1 MACVNT
7 NEKSFKE
14 LISKY
19 GASSGTV
26 ENAIKIY
33 MDKNNLE
40 TYDPNSPDFI
50 NHMDS
55 YFQLKSNNF
64 YPSKGEY
71 NRVHALWEKI
81 NPKQDIADIKTATK
95 EYNTLVGIFG
105 EDNVTIFETSSGRF
119 KVRAAEPIF
128 GDGITSDKE
137 LLEEMYDILS
147 KAPRDK
153 NGNLLAPNGKPSNL
167 NERQWIHVR
176 TKAFKDWFGDWET
189 ANNLLANLD
198 KVNNSLVDV
207 EQHYKP
213 WREDKTK
220 GNNTLRIYLKDHSK
234 GYFELV
240 KDNEFGMYSVHFKTA
255 REGGKYNAEAT
266 ISTKEDRKILFKEL
280 IKLIPEGAQ
289 ISTWG
294 EISEDG
300 IKGLNNVGRD
310 FTKVGE
316 REVTKKSDGSK
327 INIPIYQKGESV
339 SKVVDENGEPLVVW
353 HSGMSEIKDNTF
365 RNKVITT
372 INKKEEW
379 ITNKSIEDYIKEGY
393 IISEEDIAK
402 YNEGKDVEISKPN
415 AIYAS
420 SERDVSNSYTK
431 KSYEASI
438 EFDDEVENRA
448 EQRAEEWSNE
458 EYGLYLDFLKT
469 TRDKELASK
478 MTDEEM
484 SKRHPEGRAKF
495 ISPTNPYKYQD
506 TVIGT
511 ELALFSAI
519 KNPLIADAHNSN
531 WNDILFNGETYTTR
545 TLEEYARNNG
555 YDGVIVKNVLDI
567 GPYGRLEANKFSTI
581 VAVLNPNQVK
591 SATSNTG
598 AFSKSNDRIDDFEI
612 NVNATVEYTPIGK
625 SRQTYTI
632 RGNKIFNKEGK
643 EVFKTDSVDRNRI
656 FANLAVQQGRAVVVS
671 YKNKKYVVNN
681 RNQIISVT
689 TGKIMQWDEK
699 NGDRNAIIKAAQEK
713 FNSNK
718 SKSQKQQLKFE
729 TATEVQAY
737 LKQKY
742 APNSSNAKL
751 TDLVFAALN
760 KFNIKFKSVDI
771 ESEDGHSVISG
782 KFVASKNTIEINSN
796 PEFIRENTILHEA
809 IHAVTSYYLKA
820 ASTNGFSQ
828 EVQIAIKEINECY
841 NLLKQDF
848 IETHFYKNGKLN
860 PEVNVEAAFDFWISG
875 SNDLYGYT
883 SPNEMVAELSNPNFV
898 QHIKDFDDRHKG
910 KNIFQR
916 LIDAIASLFGI
927 NKSYGSLEGTL
938 KKALTTLLTNP
949 DEELAER
956 YNRENATIKEN
967 VNVFLKSRHII
978 ISSNKIEQDIISQLP
993 EKDSTDKDY
1002 FDVTIKTPKDL
1013 ANFVFSTSKEGANH
1027 IFTKSHKGDI
1037 YTTSS
1042 GLHMVL
1048 VAPVEITENE
1058 FIHKLRVLNSTAL
1071 SLNKF
1076 NTAQGESGID
1086 YITNIDNIISGKEA
1100 YFNSLKS
1107 KTTEEAPNISLS
1119 TVGYKKGDPQRNP
1132 NTDYVFTENAEAY
1145 AYSNGTD
1152 LSPFGVK
1159 FPNPNKPKIN
1169 VSDVNG
1175 TNQAGIRTDDKGNI
1189 SPNAY
1194 GIVVKK
1200 YQQDANGRFVAKEG
1214 QFQDTDEDFNLFVSL
1229 NEDMFRRLSESSN
1242 KKIVFPTQMGLNKA
1256 ALPKRFAEWL
1266 QSQLFE
1272 RFGIS
1277 SSLEENTRA
1286 DYDGYGLS
1294 LTSISLRQEK
1304 NKISTLNFKP
1314 EEAEFY
1320 SGAAEGSDKAWEAA
1334 ATEAGIK
1341 VKNYTTKDWDKLSKE
1356 WKEILDKEY
1365 KEIVAILGRRV
1376 LDINSYS
1383 GKLVRRDMMQA
1394 DKADAIFAIGT
1405 LASNGYVDGGTG
1417 YATTR
1422 GIQRGIP
1429 VYLFDQS
1436 DNTWKVWSKEQNK
1449 FVLTNEPS
1457 LTKNAAVIGTRKLQD
1472 NGRKAIKS
1480 LIDNLSA
1487 QFQISDNQQSSE
1499 KDNNMQSAE
1508 ELVDRM
1514 IADSKEHIK
1523 FNPEDHSYIVDGR
1536 KADTSVTQ
1544 FIHGKQDLG
1553 EWGTPSSAIGTTADT
1568 VTRDFFKGELKDS
1581 YPNLSKEDLA
1591 FLKNDLRKLKAYF
1604 DERFGEGNYK
1614 VVTTEFPIAA
1624 KYTYTDNDGNTK
1636 VGIMA
1641 GTMDMLIY
1649 DNEGNFYIYDMKTS
1663 RSGLNENKVAGYAQQ
1678 LTFYKAI
1685 LEAKYPELKGKIKE
1699 LKLIQFRVGYPAPG
1713 ENFVYSSDSNNQLYL
1728 NGTPIQEAEEYSA
1741 PYLNFTGKT
1750 LDNQVL
1756 IPVKPVSTKV
1766 QFEDLTEEEVE
1777 AMKEEVAQPESTEST
1792 ESEVDN
1798 QRGNLYGNPLLSASE
1813 RTFLANNVMCLTSL
1827 IITHLQTDK
1836 RANQNYFE
1844 DQFKNVDFTT
1854 MSREDII
1861 NTVGISR
1868 IFNYIRERWYNTE
1881 NRPDIE
1887 DFDVLDKLD
1896 LAYNNWTA
1904 LVKSA
1909 YPKLISLEGVTVVNT
1924 RPEEISLED
1933 IETAFQEGID
1943 SGELE
1948 EKEREYWQQGIKN
1961 ISARAS
1967 LSTDIRRT
1975 FGRLFAVDAQGHPIK
1990 DKFGF
1995 NFDTFVD
2002 PGLAV
2007 NSIFEWTTT
2016 ATTMEEMET
2025 QLEGLRE
2032 AYPWLNSIL
2041 DKVKQEPFRSQF
2053 FQNFRKD
2060 FTQYSIVTVSRDERG
2075 NKVYKVQIINTK
2087 GATQSILDEITSYFN
2102 SGLMQNIIISADG
2115 IEGKGR
2121 VNVKNVEALKARKD
2135 AIISSLKE
2143 AFGSIRKNAYI
2154 AAVQKNIPEITKLLN
2169 EIGIR
2174 VDTKTVSNSFNI
2186 NSRPKDI
2193 NNTPVM
2199 KMLEQ
2204 MTYMFDTLLS
2214 KKGAIDYNPLL
2225 KGEEKNIYG
2234 NYKSIIGFMSK
2245 YIQDSIESSCYE
2257 NGKMYYSFTTPSY
2270 MGKLIL
2276 NLKDAI
2282 GNYDKFESFM
2292 EDNYGSYRWFKNE
2305 DGSWNNPWLELLNS
2319 SETYRQNLEHKVQ
2332 LSFDNTD
2339 YRDLSELGY
2348 TLSLMNEY
2356 FYDNSKKKWAW
2367 YRVPMLSNKPSSEFI
2382 RFTRYSG
2389 RNYQKTIKRG
2399 LRKILNQEILRFKA
2413 VLERSVNP
2421 DIETIKNFD
2430 ISSKTLKNNPQIVE
2444 KLKAKKPLTHSDLVK
2459 NGKLVTSDSG
2469 ASFKFLES
2477 FNLNI
2482 IAGDELGMMIID
2494 KLNGVDVNE
2503 DTFERLVDSSLDSY
2517 MKIKVAEEFR
2527 QWEKIGLFETEEVKR
2542 GNDTEVSYKYIP
2554 NLTRSYSEI
2563 RKELFGDS
2571 KKSSKERQKLTKEQ
2585 KSEILSVMRQEA
2597 DENLTEY
2604 IWNDM
2609 FATINIIE
2617 LTATDLA
2624 YYANVE
2630 DFQKR
2635 YAQVHSPALRL
2646 NITAKFKKG
2655 SEEIPYSA
2663 DGLARTIYIADYK
2676 TESDIIP
2683 NVEEIF
2689 DQKIA
2694 SITDPTEKANMK
2706 IMKDLILDSFK
2717 DVNVTDA
2724 QGYSSPTSYRKKM
2737 GMQGKWTTEMEEAY
2751 ERIRKGDFNVN
2762 DLGIVWQ
2769 PMKPFVYSQIR
2780 KPGGSSTL
2788 SEIKVPIQN
2797 KNSEYLLLLA
2807 DALMRG
2813 GKKQSKLAAIFD
2825 FMEES
2830 AYDGRKTSFNPK
2842 TNTYEVIEEGTYNGI
2857 GIDTVQFNSAVKS
2870 GESGVIDV
2878 NSVDS
2883 YEDVKK
2889 ILNNAVY
2896 LNSDRTA
2903 PADNNHDRYNANYV
2917 HTYSFE
2923 DYGIQQEVPA
2933 HLADHEQLMGSQMRI
2948 LSISDITPGTKF
2960 QVGDRTLESDKLIE
2974 EYQNLIKENIEESF
2988 NQLCKDFKIHGTR
3001 LERNKA
3007 LERILQEAIE
3017 KDQRYGAD
3025 LQRACSLDSNGE
3037 FVIPLSDPIQSVRIQ
3052 QLLNSIIKS
3061 RINKQKVSG
3070 GPVVQASVFGMSD
3083 DLTIRFKD
3091 KEGNLIE
3098 SYNEFIE
3105 RKGLQRDEKSYKEYK
3120 NFIDGKQG
3128 SVAYFECYMPIPSAE
3143 IEKALTKYDSNGH
3156 PYIMSV
3162 DEAVKEGILNE
3173 EMLQAIGYRIP
3184 TEDKYSMIP
3193 MKIKGFLPK
3202 AAGEALMLPKEITLL
3217 TGSDFDVDKIYVML
3231 KTFEYKERTNWS
3243 QLKKDFLNTKNVK
3256 GEERKKLKNDLDIAV
3271 DQIVAGRSFSEGDFD
3286 MEVHDYYSDNKSK
3299 YKKSGFELVKKG
3311 TSGRNNKIFDLQWAV
3326 LTNADTMS
3334 KMFNPGSFDV
3344 QKKTARIVR
3353 ILQETTGHTYKELSG
3368 LTVKQLDDIL
3378 NASSNKN
3385 IIFSTSQVYFH
3396 KQNMTAGKLIGIFAN
3411 NNTSHAFISMQGID
3425 LKLEDDLKFT
3435 FDGVTI
3441 DKNQNNR
3448 LDPLK
3453 GKNGSLIS
3461 KTIAGFLAAS
3471 VDAVKD
3477 PVLNFM
3483 NLNTFTAGSAMVLAR
3498 LGFDSDSIGLLL
3510 SQPIII
3516 KLTNEYLRR
3525 NNEGYISTD
3534 DLIDEY
3540 LEQDKNSKG
3549 YESTI
3554 TLTNFTKEELAE
3566 GISLGSTSGDF
3577 QIRALILFKR
3587 LSKIATELNTLT
3599 FLTKFN
3605 SVTNAVGPTIAD
3617 TLVMKQRYSKF
3628 LDKFR
3633 DGTAIFS
3640 DNAADV
3646 IQNSPI
3652 LDAFYT
3658 TTISDTG
3665 ASQLIFQDY
3674 FPQYSDKFIRVLDRF
3689 RETTKASLDS
3699 KTINSLVND
3708 FVLYKLTGGPNPVL
3722 NSDRKIRKE
3731 FIYDFIKEF
3740 KERAAGII
3748 DNDLL
3753 KIITVKPVTERCP
3766 VTTLEAKIGGYTQ
3779 DVQERVKDAW
3789 TNLIA
3794 NKKTRDLGV
3803 KLFFYNMYRTG
3814 VSFSPKTFLSL
3825 ASTDVKLAIPGYI
3838 ESIRDINYNNT
3849 FDVDDFLL
3857 QYRRNHTDNYK
3868 VVPHITQRNG
3878 MGVNLEE
3885 DGAGNKKLIF
3895 TFTSKSASAQF
3906 VVKKVK
3912 NGKRADLEQSVVSPV
3927 IIYNNKVYYNP
3938 YISGDSITYTE
3949 TTALGNTNNFLE
3961 YNMNETG
3968 SEIKTALREDP
3979 KESTPEKEKLYYPE
3993 REIPEELGEDTVKE
4007 LSEED
4012 IDNIIS
4018 QVFTETEQADF
4029 SKALMGK
4036 QTTKLNKYEK
4046 RLAEKIDSKTASKVM
4061 DILKKLC

>member
-71 NRVHALWEKI
+71 NRVHAIWEKI

-95 EYNTLVGIFG
+95 EYDTLVGIFG

-119 KVRAAEPIF
+119 KVRAAEPMF

-153 NGNLLAPNGKPSNL
+153 NGNLLAPNGKKSNL
-167 NERQWIHVR
+167 TERQYAQVR
-176 TKAFKDWFGDWET
+176 TKAFKDWFGDWE
-189 ANNLLANLD
+189 ND
-198 KVNNSLVDV
+198 PK
-207 EQHYKP
+207 
-213 WREDKTK
+213 
-220 GNNTLRIYLKDHSK
+220 
-234 GYFELV
+234 
-240 KDNEFGMYSVHFKTA
+240 
-255 REGGKYNAEAT
+255 NA
-266 ISTKEDRKILFKEL
+266 
-280 IKLIPEGAQ
+280 
-289 ISTWG
+289 
-294 EISEDG
+294 
-300 IKGLNNVGRD
+300 
-310 FTKVGE
+310 
-316 REVTKKSDGSK
+316 
-327 INIPIYQKGESV
+327 

-372 INKKEEW
+372 INKEEEW

-438 EFDDEVENRA
+438 EFDEEVEDRA
-448 EQRAEEWSNE
+448 EQRAEDWGNE
-458 EYGLYLDFLKT
+458 EYYLYLDFLKT

-484 SKRHPEGRAKF
+484 LKRHPEGRAKF

-511 ELALFSAI
+511 ELAIFSAI
-519 KNPLIADAHNSN
+519 KNPIIVDAHESN
-531 WNDILFNGETYTTR
+531 WNDISFNGKTYTTR

-555 YDGVIVKNVLDI
+555 YDGIIVKNVLDI
-567 GPYGRLEANKFSTI
+567 GPYSRLEANKFSTV
-581 VAVLNPNQVK
+581 VAAMNPNQIK
-591 SATSNTG
+591 SATDNTG
-598 AFSKSNDRIDDFEI
+598 AFSKSNDKIDDFKI
-612 NVNATVEYTPIGK
+612 NVEATVEYTPIGK

-718 SKSQKQQLKFE
+718 SKSQKQQLKFGT
-729 TATEVQAY
+729 TAEVQAY

-742 APNSSNAKL
+742 ASNSSNAKL

-760 KFNIKFKSVDI
+760 KFNIKFKSVDT
-771 ESEDGHSVISG
+771 ESGDNHSVISG
-782 KFVASKNTIEINSN
+782 KFVANKNTIEINSN
-796 PEFIRENTILHEA
+796 PEFISENTILHEA

-828 EVQIAIKEINECY
+828 EIQIAIKEINECY
-841 NLLKQDF
+841 KLLKQDF

-898 QHIKDFDDRHKG
+898 QHIKDFDNRHKG

-949 DEELAER
+949 DKELAER

-967 VNVFLKSRHII
+967 VDAFLKSRHII

-993 EKDSTDKDY
+993 EEDSTDKDY

-1058 FIHKLRVLNSTAL
+1058 FIHKLRVFNYTAL

-1076 NTAQGESGID
+1076 NIAQGESGID
-1086 YITNIDNIISGKEA
+1086 YITDIDNIISKKEA
-1100 YFNSLKS
+1100 YSE
-1107 KTTEEAPNISLS
+1107 TVEEAPI
-1119 TVGYKKGDPQRNP
+1119 
-1132 NTDYVFTENAEAY
+1132 
-1145 AYSNGTD
+1145 
-1152 LSPFGVK
+1152 
-1159 FPNPNKPKIN
+1159 
-1169 VSDVNG
+1169 
-1175 TNQAGIRTDDKGNI
+1175 
-1189 SPNAY
+1189 
-1194 GIVVKK
+1194 
-1200 YQQDANGRFVAKEG
+1200 
-1214 QFQDTDEDFNLFVSL
+1214 
-1229 NEDMFRRLSESSN
+1229 
-1242 KKIVFPTQMGLNKA
+1242 
-1256 ALPKRFAEWL
+1256 
-1266 QSQLFE
+1266 FE
-1272 RFGIS
+1272 
-1277 SSLEENTRA
+1277 EEN
-1286 DYDGYGLS
+1286 D
-1294 LTSISLRQEK
+1294 
-1304 NKISTLNFKP
+1304 
-1314 EEAEFY
+1314 
-1320 SGAAEGSDKAWEAA
+1320 
-1334 ATEAGIK
+1334 
-1341 VKNYTTKDWDKLSKE
+1341 
-1356 WKEILDKEY
+1356 
-1365 KEIVAILGRRV
+1365 
-1376 LDINSYS
+1376 
-1383 GKLVRRDMMQA
+1383 
-1394 DKADAIFAIGT
+1394 
-1405 LASNGYVDGGTG
+1405 
-1417 YATTR
+1417 
-1422 GIQRGIP
+1422 
-1429 VYLFDQS
+1429 
-1436 DNTWKVWSKEQNK
+1436 
-1449 FVLTNEPS
+1449 
-1457 LTKNAAVIGTRKLQD
+1457 
-1472 NGRKAIKS
+1472 
-1480 LIDNLSA
+1480 
-1487 QFQISDNQQSSE
+1487 
-1499 KDNNMQSAE
+1499 NMQSAK

-1553 EWGTPSSAIGTTADT
+1553 KWGTPSSAIGTTADT

-1604 DERFGEGNYK
+1604 DERFGEGNYR

-1728 NGTPIQEAEEYSA
+1728 NGTPIQETEEYSA
-1741 PYLNFTGKT
+1741 PYLDFTGKT

-2214 KKGAIDYNPLL
+2214 KKDAIDYNPLL

-2389 RNYQKTIKRG
+2389 RNYQKAIKRG

-2459 NGKLVTSDSG
+2459 NGKLVTSGSG

-2597 DENLTEY
+2597 EANLTEY

-2663 DGLARTIYIADYK
+2663 DGLARTIYVADYK

-2960 QVGDRTLESDKLIE
+2960 QVGDRTLESDKLID

-3007 LERILQEAIE
+3007 LEKILQEAIE

-3037 FVIPLSDPIQSVRIQ
+3037 FIIPLSDPIQSVRIQ

-3105 RKGLQRDEKSYKEYK
+3105 RKGLQRGEKSYKEYK

-3271 DQIVAGRSFSEGDFD
+3271 DQIVAGRSFSEGDFE

-3895 TFTSKSASAQF
+3895 TFTSKSASTQF

-3927 IIYNNKVYYNP
+3927 IVYNNKVYYNP

-3979 KESTPEKEKLYYPE
+3979 KESTSEKEKLYYPE

-4012 IDNIIS
+4012 IDNIIG

-4036 QTTKLNKYEK
+4036 QTIKLNKYEK

-4061 DILKKLC
+4061 NILKKLC

>member
-40 TYDPNSPDFI
+40 NYDPNSPDFI

-119 KVRAAEPIF
+119 RVRVAEPMF

-153 NGNLLAPNGKPSNL
+153 NGNLLAPNGKKSNL
-167 NERQWIHVR
+167 TERQYAQVR
-176 TKAFKDWFGDWET
+176 TKAFKEWFGDWEKYAPKSDFSKVEEQLVLVFERIPELSKIGSIREYAAYLADKFPNSVDRNVYWHGT
-189 ANNLLANLD
+189 NEDFSEGFKSAKKGKGSGAPETQSRNDFYLAKQAWTVLQYVNGVNRNSVDKNGFAHWNKLWWELKEIMSNGRRENNNWKDMVIGEETVRQGIPNKKGVFNRD
-198 KVNNSLVDV
+198 KGGSNGKWLSERKADYGYENKSDKEFFEDILGVQWGKDTFNTWTKRNAEVFKALEKTQKGIYPAIINTQNPIREKGQNTYYE
-207 EQHYKP
+207 EQRGLFTQAE
-213 WREDKTK
+213 RESNDAILGEQT
-220 GNNTLRIYLKDHSK
+220 
-234 GYFELV
+234 
-240 KDNEFGMYSVHFKTA
+240 DNEFGSDVAVVLNASEKNVHFL
-255 REGGKYNAEAT
+255 G
-266 ISTKEDRKILFKEL
+266 TKEDVEGFKKWLE
-280 IKLIPEGAQ
+280 ENRA
-289 ISTWG
+289 
-294 EISEDG
+294 
-300 IKGLNNVGRD
+300 
-310 FTKVGE
+310 
-316 REVTKKSDGSK
+316 
-327 INIPIYQKGESV
+327 
-339 SKVVDENGEPLVVW
+339 SKVVDENGEPLVVY
-353 HSGMSEIKDNTF
+353 HGSKNKNFSIFDYNYLRKADSGF
-365 RNKVITT
+365 FF
-372 INKKEEW
+372 
-379 ITNKSIEDYIKEGY
+379 
-393 IISEEDIAK
+393 
-402 YNEGKDVEISKPN
+402 
-415 AIYAS
+415 S
-420 SERDVSNSYTK
+420 S
-431 KSYEASI
+431 
-438 EFDDEVENRA
+438 
-448 EQRAEEWSNE
+448 
-458 EYGLYLDFLKT
+458 
-469 TRDKELASK
+469 DKEY
-478 MTDEEM
+478 
-484 SKRHPEGRAKF
+484 AKQF
-495 ISPTNPYKYQD
+495 GDIREFFLN
-506 TVIGT
+506 
-511 ELALFSAI
+511 I
-519 KNPLIADAHNSN
+519 KNPNITNIPLNIDNVEKLLTVDYKEGTDGIQGHDDTNTNENLYHSKKQ
-531 WNDILFNGETYTTR
+531 
-545 TLEEYARNNG
+545 EY
-555 YDGVIVKNVLDI
+555 
-567 GPYGRLEANKFSTI
+567 
-581 VAVLNPNQVK
+581 VALRPNQIK
-591 SATSNTG
+591 SATNNTG
-598 AFSKSNDRIDDFEI
+598 AFSKSNDRIDDFKI
-612 NVNATVEYTPIGK
+612 NVEATVEYTPIGK

-713 FNSNK
+713 FNGSHNTIKESEYSKQLIEILQMLITRIK
-718 SKSQKQQLKFE
+718 SANIKEAKAAQNLYEWTIEAQQAILDAIEKGERKDEDLPLDRIQKNLNDLAQKTPEELAKDFIEALKEMSKDWGRSIAYSESIQKPTSFNWGR
-729 TATEVQAY
+729 TSDNNYEV
-737 LKQKY
+737 
-742 APNSSNAKL
+742 SSAGDSRFSAFNAKL
-751 TDLVFAALN
+751 KPGTKILGVTVPEEKSTFIAEKPTTTNSIEYVYQIL
-760 KFNIKFKSVDI
+760 IKK
-771 ESEDGHSVISG
+771 SG
-782 KFVASKNTIEINSN
+782 KDQAPSKDSKLYRTTVSSYSGDITPDANTIFVFGSN
-796 PEFIRENTILHEA
+796 PEGRHGAGAAKVAREKFGAIYGQGEGLQGNAYALPTKDLRVTENRGLRSISESQIIENIKKLYETARQNPDKQFKVAYRNTDRASLNGYTGLEMIDMF
-809 IHAVTSYYLKA
+809 LKA
-820 ASTNGFSQ
+820 GSIPTNIVFSKEWVDTGRFNLSRKEKEDFSYAKGYLPLWQ
-828 EVQIAIKEINECY
+828 EWA
-841 NLLKQDF
+841 KQ
-848 IETHFYKNGKLN
+848 N
-860 PEVNVEAAFDFWISG
+860 PE
-875 SNDLYGYT
+875 
-883 SPNEMVAELSNPNFV
+883 
-898 QHIKDFDDRHKG
+898 
-910 KNIFQR
+910 
-916 LIDAIASLFGI
+916 LI
-927 NKSYGSLEGTL
+927 
-938 KKALTTLLTNP
+938 
-949 DEELAER
+949 EELRTKAVGKTLTDQFAYTR
-956 YNRENATIKEN
+956 VSQARA
-967 VNVFLKSRHII
+967 LA
-978 ISSNKIEQDIISQLP
+978 DI
-993 EKDSTDKDY
+993 
-1002 FDVTIKTPKDL
+1002 
-1013 ANFVFSTSKEGANH
+1013 
-1027 IFTKSHKGDI
+1027 
-1037 YTTSS
+1037 
-1042 GLHMVL
+1042 
-1048 VAPVEITENE
+1048 
-1058 FIHKLRVLNSTAL
+1058 LNST
-1071 SLNKF
+1071 
-1076 NTAQGESGID
+1076 NT
-1086 YITNIDNIISGKEA
+1086 
-1100 YFNSLKS
+1100 NSE
-1107 KTTEEAPNISLS
+1107 TVEEAPI
-1119 TVGYKKGDPQRNP
+1119 
-1132 NTDYVFTENAEAY
+1132 
-1145 AYSNGTD
+1145 
-1152 LSPFGVK
+1152 
-1159 FPNPNKPKIN
+1159 
-1169 VSDVNG
+1169 
-1175 TNQAGIRTDDKGNI
+1175 
-1189 SPNAY
+1189 
-1194 GIVVKK
+1194 
-1200 YQQDANGRFVAKEG
+1200 
-1214 QFQDTDEDFNLFVSL
+1214 
-1229 NEDMFRRLSESSN
+1229 
-1242 KKIVFPTQMGLNKA
+1242 
-1256 ALPKRFAEWL
+1256 
-1266 QSQLFE
+1266 FE
-1272 RFGIS
+1272 
-1277 SSLEENTRA
+1277 EEN
-1286 DYDGYGLS
+1286 D
-1294 LTSISLRQEK
+1294 
-1304 NKISTLNFKP
+1304 
-1314 EEAEFY
+1314 
-1320 SGAAEGSDKAWEAA
+1320 
-1334 ATEAGIK
+1334 
-1341 VKNYTTKDWDKLSKE
+1341 
-1356 WKEILDKEY
+1356 
-1365 KEIVAILGRRV
+1365 
-1376 LDINSYS
+1376 
-1383 GKLVRRDMMQA
+1383 
-1394 DKADAIFAIGT
+1394 
-1405 LASNGYVDGGTG
+1405 
-1417 YATTR
+1417 
-1422 GIQRGIP
+1422 
-1429 VYLFDQS
+1429 
-1436 DNTWKVWSKEQNK
+1436 
-1449 FVLTNEPS
+1449 
-1457 LTKNAAVIGTRKLQD
+1457 
-1472 NGRKAIKS
+1472 
-1480 LIDNLSA
+1480 
-1487 QFQISDNQQSSE
+1487 
-1499 KDNNMQSAE
+1499 NMQSAK

-1553 EWGTPSSAIGTTADT
+1553 KWGTPSSAIGTTADT

-1604 DERFGEGNYK
+1604 DERFGEGNYR

-1741 PYLNFTGKT
+1741 PYLDFTGKT

-1756 IPVKPVSTKV
+1756 IPVKPVNTKV

-2214 KKGAIDYNPLL
+2214 KKDAIDYNPLL

-2389 RNYQKTIKRG
+2389 RNYQKAIKRG

-2597 DENLTEY
+2597 DANLTEY

-2663 DGLARTIYIADYK
+2663 DGLARTIYVADYK

-2870 GESGVIDV
+2870 GESGVIDI

-2889 ILNNAVY
+2889 ILNDAVY

-2960 QVGDRTLESDKLIE
+2960 QVGDRTLESDKLID

-3037 FVIPLSDPIQSVRIQ
+3037 FIIPLSDPIQSVRIQ

-3105 RKGLQRDEKSYKEYK
+3105 RKGLQRGEKSYKEYK

-3256 GEERKKLKNDLDIAV
+3256 GEERKKLKNNLDMTV
-3271 DQIVAGRSFSEGDFD
+3271 QQIQFGQEFSEGSFE

-3628 LDKFR
+3628 LDKFI

-3927 IIYNNKVYYNP
+3927 IVYNNKVYYNP

-3968 SEIKTALREDP
+3968 SGIKTALREDP

-4012 IDNIIS
+4012 IDNIIG
-4018 QVFTETEQADF
+4018 QVFTKTEQADF
-4029 SKALMGK
+4029 SKALMGR

>member
-95 EYNTLVGIFG
+95 EYDTLVGIFG

-119 KVRAAEPIF
+119 RVRAAEPMF
-128 GDGITSDKE
+128 GDGITSNKE

-153 NGNLLAPNGKPSNL
+153 NGNLLAPNGKKSNL
-167 NERQWIHVR
+167 TERQYAQVR
-176 TKAFKDWFGDWET
+176 TKAFKDWFGDWE
-189 ANNLLANLD
+189 NNP
-198 KVNNSLVDV
+198 
-207 EQHYKP
+207 E
-213 WREDKTK
+213 
-220 GNNTLRIYLKDHSK
+220 
-234 GYFELV
+234 
-240 KDNEFGMYSVHFKTA
+240 
-255 REGGKYNAEAT
+255 NA
-266 ISTKEDRKILFKEL
+266 
-280 IKLIPEGAQ
+280 
-289 ISTWG
+289 
-294 EISEDG
+294 
-300 IKGLNNVGRD
+300 
-310 FTKVGE
+310 
-316 REVTKKSDGSK
+316 
-327 INIPIYQKGESV
+327 

-353 HSGMSEIKDNTF
+353 HSGMSEIKDNIL

-372 INKKEEW
+372 INKEEEW

-402 YNEGKDVEISKPN
+402 YNEGKDVEITKPN

-438 EFDDEVENRA
+438 EFDDEVEDRA
-448 EQRAEEWSNE
+448 EQRAEDWGNE
-458 EYGLYLDFLKT
+458 EYYLYLDFLKT

-484 SKRHPEGRAKF
+484 LKRHPEGKEKY
-495 ISPTNPYKYQD
+495 ISPNNPYEYKD
-506 TVIGT
+506 IPIGT
-511 ELALFSAI
+511 ELAIFSAI
-519 KNPLIADAHNSN
+519 KNPLIVDAHESN
-531 WNDILFNGETYTTR
+531 WNDISFNGEIHTTR
-545 TLEEYARNNG
+545 TLEKYARNNG
-555 YDGVIVKNVLDI
+555 YDGIIVKNVLDI
-567 GPYGRLEANKFSTI
+567 GPYGRLEANKFSTV
-581 VAVLNPNQVK
+581 VAAMNSNQIK
-591 SATSNTG
+591 SATDNTG
-598 AFSKSNDRIDDFEI
+598 AFSKSNDRIDDFKI
-612 NVNATVEYTPIGK
+612 NVEATVEYTPIGK

-656 FANLAVQQGRAVVVS
+656 FANLAVQQGRAVVVN

-718 SKSQKQQLKFE
+718 SKSQKQQLKFGT
-729 TATEVQAY
+729 TAEVQAY

-742 APNSSNAKL
+742 ASNSSNAKL

-760 KFNIKFKSVDI
+760 KFNIKFKSVDT
-771 ESEDGHSVISG
+771 ESENNHSVISG
-782 KFVASKNTIEINSN
+782 KFVANKNTIEINSN
-796 PEFIRENTILHEA
+796 PEFISENTILHEA

-828 EVQIAIKEINECY
+828 EIQIAIKEINECY
-841 NLLKQDF
+841 ELLKQDF

-898 QHIKDFDDRHKG
+898 QHIKDFDNRHKG

-949 DEELAER
+949 NKELAER

-967 VNVFLKSRHII
+967 VDAFLKSRHII

-993 EKDSTDKDY
+993 EEDSTDKDY

-1013 ANFVFSTSKEGANH
+1013 ANYVFSTSEEGANH

-1058 FIHKLRVLNSTAL
+1058 FIHKLRVFNYTAL

-1076 NTAQGESGID
+1076 NIAQGESGID
-1086 YITNIDNIISGKEA
+1086 YITDIDNIISRKEA

-1107 KTTEEAPNISLS
+1107 EAVFNWGRTSDNNYEVSSAGDSRFSAFDAKLKPGTKISGVTVPEEKSTFIVGKPTTTNSIEYVYQTLIKKSSKGVPPPKNSMLYNESLKTKEEKEDYSYNVGYLPLWQEWAKQNPELIEELKTKAAGKTLTDKFAYTRVSQARALADILNSTNTKSEAVEEAPIFKEES
-1119 TVGYKKGDPQRNP
+1119 T
-1132 NTDYVFTENAEAY
+1132 
-1145 AYSNGTD
+1145 SN
-1152 LSPFGVK
+1152 
-1159 FPNPNKPKIN
+1159 
-1169 VSDVNG
+1169 
-1175 TNQAGIRTDDKGNI
+1175 
-1189 SPNAY
+1189 
-1194 GIVVKK
+1194 
-1200 YQQDANGRFVAKEG
+1200 
-1214 QFQDTDEDFNLFVSL
+1214 FQ
-1229 NEDMFRRLSESSN
+1229 
-1242 KKIVFPTQMGLNKA
+1242 
-1256 ALPKRFAEWL
+1256 
-1266 QSQLFE
+1266 
-1272 RFGIS
+1272 
-1277 SSLEENTRA
+1277 
-1286 DYDGYGLS
+1286 
-1294 LTSISLRQEK
+1294 
-1304 NKISTLNFKP
+1304 P

-1365 KEIVAILGRRV
+1365 KEIVAILDRRV

-1480 LIDNLSA
+1480 LIGNLSA

-1523 FNPEDHSYIVDGR
+1523 FNQEDHSYIVDGR

-1553 EWGTPSSAIGTTADT
+1553 KWGTPSSAIGTTADT

-1604 DERFGEGNYK
+1604 DERFEEGNYR

-1663 RSGLNENKVAGYAQQ
+1663 RSGLNEDKVAGYAQQ

-1741 PYLNFTGKT
+1741 PYLDFTGKT

-1861 NTVGISR
+1861 NTIGISR

-2214 KKGAIDYNPLL
+2214 KKDAIDYNPLL

-2356 FYDNSKKKWAW
+2356 FYDSSKKKWAW

-2503 DTFERLVDSSLDSY
+2503 DTFERLVDSNLDSY

-2597 DENLTEY
+2597 DANLTEY

-2663 DGLARTIYIADYK
+2663 DGLARTIYVADYK

-2870 GESGVIDV
+2870 GESGVIDI

-2960 QVGDRTLESDKLIE
+2960 QVGDRTLESDKLID

-3025 LQRACSLDSNGE
+3025 LQRACSLDSNRE
-3037 FVIPLSDPIQSVRIQ
+3037 FIIPLNDPIQSVRIQ

-3105 RKGLQRDEKSYKEYK
+3105 RKGLQRGEKSYKEYK

-3162 DEAVKEGILNE
+3162 DEAVKEGVLNE

-3231 KTFEYKERTNWS
+3231 KTFEYKERTNWN

-3271 DQIVAGRSFSEGDFD
+3271 DQIVAERSFSEGDFE

-3708 FVLYKLTGGPNPVL
+3708 FVLYKLTGGPNPIL

-3927 IIYNNKVYYNP
+3927 IVYNNKVYYNP

-4012 IDNIIS
+4012 IDNIIG

>member
-40 TYDPNSPDFI
+40 TYNPNSLDFI

-95 EYNTLVGIFG
+95 KYNTLVDIFG
-105 EDNVTIFETSSGRF
+105 EDNVTIFETSDGGFR
-119 KVRAAEPIF
+119 VRAAEPMF

-153 NGNLLAPNGKPSNL
+153 NGNLLAPNGKKSNL
-167 NERQWIHVR
+167 TERQYAQVR
-176 TKAFKDWFGDWET
+176 TKTFKEWFGDWE
-189 ANNLLANLD
+189 
-198 KVNNSLVDV
+198 NNS
-207 EQHYKP
+207 
-213 WREDKTK
+213 
-220 GNNTLRIYLKDHSK
+220 
-234 GYFELV
+234 
-240 KDNEFGMYSVHFKTA
+240 A
-255 REGGKYNAEAT
+255 NA
-266 ISTKEDRKILFKEL
+266 
-280 IKLIPEGAQ
+280 
-289 ISTWG
+289 
-294 EISEDG
+294 
-300 IKGLNNVGRD
+300 
-310 FTKVGE
+310 
-316 REVTKKSDGSK
+316 
-327 INIPIYQKGESV
+327 
-339 SKVVDENGEPLVVW
+339 SKVVDENGEPLVVY
-353 HSGMSEIKDNTF
+353 HYTDNENLTEFSTEFDNYFSKAGGTKKAIFFTTDNVIPGSEDNFLTSRKAKLSLFLNIKNLEVFHGTKDDLHKQGTSY
-365 RNKVITT
+365 REVVNK
-372 INKKEEW
+372 
-379 ITNKSIEDYIKEGY
+379 
-393 IISEEDIAK
+393 
-402 YNEGKDVEISKPN
+402 
-415 AIYAS
+415 S
-420 SERDVSNSYTK
+420 SERQGSENGIVFTG
-431 KSYEASI
+431 
-438 EFDDEVENRA
+438 FDDNRKEN
-448 EQRAEEWSNE
+448 QTI
-458 EYGLYLDFLKT
+458 Y
-469 TRDKELASK
+469 
-478 MTDEEM
+478 
-484 SKRHPEGRAKF
+484 
-495 ISPTNPYKYQD
+495 
-506 TVIGT
+506 VV
-511 ELALFSAI
+511 
-519 KNPLIADAHNSN
+519 HNSN
-531 WNDILFNGETYTTR
+531 QI
-545 TLEEYARNNG
+545 
-555 YDGVIVKNVLDI
+555 
-567 GPYGRLEANKFSTI
+567 
-581 VAVLNPNQVK
+581 K
-591 SATSNTG
+591 SATDNTG
-598 AFSKSNDRIDDFEI
+598 AFSKSNDRIDDFKI
-612 NVNATVEYTPIGK
+612 NVEATVEYTPIGK
-625 SRQTYTI
+625 SKQTYTI

-656 FANLAVQQGRAVVVS
+656 FANLAVKSGKAVVVE
-671 YKNKKYVVNN
+671 YKNSRYVVNN

-689 TGKIMQWDEK
+689 TGKMMQWDEK
-699 NGDRNAIIKAAQEK
+699 NGDRNAIIKAAQDK
-713 FNSNK
+713 FNKSRLPETVKETSTNVKEEYQFVTLAPYFRSKLTSSNK
-718 SKSQKQQLKFE
+718 EKMIEATKSIQEKANKLAKTLGLEIVKVEPLGGTYLGNSEISWFYTFKNANQEKIDLFASLMGDLSSEYQDAVIAANYVTSEKE
-729 TATEVQAY
+729 ATALEIVFKTPEGITIEQIEKT
-737 LKQKY
+737 LLELGIDG
-742 APNSSNAKL
+742 SSYHFSTNEL
-751 TDLVFAALN
+751 
-760 KFNIKFKSVDI
+760 
-771 ESEDGHSVISG
+771 SVIC
-782 KFVASKNTIEINSN
+782 
-796 PEFIRENTILHEA
+796 
-809 IHAVTSYYLKA
+809 
-820 ASTNGFSQ
+820 FSQ
-828 EVQIAIKEINECY
+828 EEVANVIDKLKGKYDYKETNLQNSRYLDNESRRNIYKTWLNSEVGKQNRSLYNACFKALAICEAAARYSDEVEESKRLEAA
-841 NLLKQDF
+841 KQAA
-848 IETHFYKNGKLN
+848 EQW
-860 PEVNVEAAFDFWISG
+860 NVEHLG
-875 SNDLYGYT
+875 KT
-883 SPNEMVAELSNPNFV
+883 QE
-898 QHIKDFDDRHKG
+898 HK
-910 KNIFQR
+910 
-916 LIDAIASLFGI
+916 
-927 NKSYGSLEGTL
+927 
-938 KKALTTLLTNP
+938 
-949 DEELAER
+949 EE
-956 YNRENATIKEN
+956 I
-967 VNVFLKSRHII
+967 
-978 ISSNKIEQDIISQLP
+978 
-993 EKDSTDKDY
+993 
-1002 FDVTIKTPKDL
+1002 
-1013 ANFVFSTSKEGANH
+1013 
-1027 IFTKSHKGDI
+1027 
-1037 YTTSS
+1037 
-1042 GLHMVL
+1042 
-1048 VAPVEITENE
+1048 
-1058 FIHKLRVLNSTAL
+1058 
-1071 SLNKF
+1071 
-1076 NTAQGESGID
+1076 
-1086 YITNIDNIISGKEA
+1086 
-1100 YFNSLKS
+1100 
-1107 KTTEEAPNISLS
+1107 EEAP
-1119 TVGYKKGDPQRNP
+1119 
-1132 NTDYVFTENAEAY
+1132 VFE
-1145 AYSNGTD
+1145 
-1152 LSPFGVK
+1152 
-1159 FPNPNKPKIN
+1159 
-1169 VSDVNG
+1169 
-1175 TNQAGIRTDDKGNI
+1175 
-1189 SPNAY
+1189 
-1194 GIVVKK
+1194 
-1200 YQQDANGRFVAKEG
+1200 
-1214 QFQDTDEDFNLFVSL
+1214 
-1229 NEDMFRRLSESSN
+1229 
-1242 KKIVFPTQMGLNKA
+1242 
-1256 ALPKRFAEWL
+1256 
-1266 QSQLFE
+1266 
-1272 RFGIS
+1272 
-1277 SSLEENTRA
+1277 EEN
-1286 DYDGYGLS
+1286 D
-1294 LTSISLRQEK
+1294 
-1304 NKISTLNFKP
+1304 
-1314 EEAEFY
+1314 
-1320 SGAAEGSDKAWEAA
+1320 
-1334 ATEAGIK
+1334 
-1341 VKNYTTKDWDKLSKE
+1341 
-1356 WKEILDKEY
+1356 
-1365 KEIVAILGRRV
+1365 
-1376 LDINSYS
+1376 
-1383 GKLVRRDMMQA
+1383 
-1394 DKADAIFAIGT
+1394 
-1405 LASNGYVDGGTG
+1405 
-1417 YATTR
+1417 
-1422 GIQRGIP
+1422 
-1429 VYLFDQS
+1429 
-1436 DNTWKVWSKEQNK
+1436 
-1449 FVLTNEPS
+1449 
-1457 LTKNAAVIGTRKLQD
+1457 
-1472 NGRKAIKS
+1472 
-1480 LIDNLSA
+1480 
-1487 QFQISDNQQSSE
+1487 
-1499 KDNNMQSAE
+1499 NMQSAE

-1514 IADSKEHIK
+1514 IADSREHIK
-1523 FNPEDHSYIVDGR
+1523 FNPEDHSYTVDGR

-1553 EWGTPSSAIGTTADT
+1553 KWGTPSSAIGTTADT

-1581 YPNLSKEDLA
+1581 YPNLSKEDLT

-1604 DERFGEGNYK
+1604 DERFGEGNYR

-1624 KYTYTDNDGNTK
+1624 KYTYIDNDGNTK

-1741 PYLNFTGKT
+1741 PHLDFTGKT

-1777 AMKEEVAQPESTEST
+1777 AMKEEVAQLESTEST

-1813 RTFLANNVMCLTSL
+1813 RTFLANNVMCLTSF

-1836 RANQNYFE
+1836 RANQNYFG

-1868 IFNYIRERWYNTE
+1868 IFNYIRERWYNTA

-1887 DFDVLDKLD
+1887 DFDALDKLD

-2060 FTQYSIVTVSRDERG
+2060 FTQYSVVTVSRDERG

-2204 MTYMFDTLLS
+2204 MTYMFDILLS
-2214 KKGAIDYNPLL
+2214 KKGAVDYNPLL
-2225 KGEEKNIYG
+2225 KEEEKNIYG

-2292 EDNYGSYRWFKNE
+2292 EDNYGSYRWFKDE

-2332 LSFDNTD
+2332 LSFDNTN
-2339 YRDLSELGY
+2339 YTDLSELGY
-2348 TLSLMNEY
+2348 TRSLMSEY
-2356 FYDNSKKKWAW
+2356 FYDTSKKKWAW

-2469 ASFKFLES
+2469 ASFKFLEA

-2517 MKIKVAEEFR
+2517 MKIKVAEEFG
-2527 QWEKIGLFETEEVKR
+2527 QWGKIGLFETEEVKR
-2542 GNDTEVSYKYIP
+2542 GDDTEVSFKYIP

-2597 DENLTEY
+2597 DANLTEY

-2646 NITAKFKKG
+2646 NTTAKFKKG
-2655 SEEIPYSA
+2655 SEEILYSA
-2663 DGLARTIYIADYK
+2663 DGLARTIYITDYK
-2676 TESDIIP
+2676 VESDIIP

-2706 IMKDLILDSFK
+2706 MMKDLILDSFK
-2717 DVNVTDA
+2717 KVNVTDA

-2780 KPGGSSTL
+2780 KPGGSSAL

-2870 GESGVIDV
+2870 GESGVIDI

-2889 ILNNAVY
+2889 ILNNAAY

-2903 PADNNHDRYNANYV
+2903 PVDNNHDRYNANYV

-2960 QVGDRTLESDKLIE
+2960 QVGDRTLESDKLID

-3001 LERNKA
+3001 LEKNKA

-3037 FVIPLSDPIQSVRIQ
+3037 FIIPLSDPIQSVRIQ

-3105 RKGLQRDEKSYKEYK
+3105 RKGLQRSEKSYKEYK

-3143 IEKALTKYDSNGH
+3143 IEKALTKYDSNRH

-3162 DEAVKEGILNE
+3162 DEAVKEGVLNE
-3173 EMLQAIGYRIP
+3173 EMLKAIGYRIP

-3193 MKIKGFLPK
+3193 MKVKGFLPK

-3231 KTFEYKERTNWS
+3231 KTFEYKERTNWY
-3243 QLKKDFLNTKNVK
+3243 QLKKDILNTKNVK
-3256 GEERKKLKNDLDIAV
+3256 GEERKKLKNNLDMTV
-3271 DQIVAGRSFSEGDFD
+3271 QQIQVGQEFSEGSFE
-3286 MEVHDYYSDNKSK
+3286 MEVYDYYSDNKSK
-3299 YKKSGFELVKKG
+3299 YKKSEFELVKKG
-3311 TSGRNNKIFDLQWAV
+3311 TSDRNNKIFDLQWAV

-3368 LTVKQLDDIL
+3368 LTIEQLDDIL

-3425 LKLEDDLKFT
+3425 LELEDNLKFT

-3566 GISLGSTSGDF
+3566 GISLGSDRGDF

-3628 LDKFR
+3628 LDKFM

-3674 FPQYSDKFIRVLDRF
+3674 FPQYSDKFMRVLDRF

-3794 NKKTRDLGV
+3794 NKETRDLGI

-3838 ESIRDINYNNT
+3838 ESIRDINYNNA

-3868 VVPHITQRNG
+3868 VVPHITKRNG

-3885 DGAGNKKLIF
+3885 DGAGNKKLTF

-3927 IIYNNKVYYNP
+3927 IVYNNKVYYNP

-3961 YNMNETG
+3961 YNMNEMG

-3979 KESTPEKEKLYYPE
+3979 KEGTSEKEKLYYPE
-3993 REIPEELGEDTVKE
+3993 REIPEELGEDAVKE

-4012 IDNIIS
+4012 IDNIIG
-4018 QVFTETEQADF
+4018 QVFTKTEQADF

>member
-105 EDNVTIFETSSGRF
+105 EDNVTIFETSSGGFR
-119 KVRAAEPIF
+119 VRIAEPIF
-128 GDGITSDKE
+128 NS
-137 LLEEMYDILS
+137 
-147 KAPRDK
+147 
-153 NGNLLAPNGKPSNL
+153 GN
-167 NERQWIHVR
+167 
-176 TKAFKDWFGDWET
+176 
-189 ANNLLANLD
+189 
-198 KVNNSLVDV
+198 
-207 EQHYKP
+207 
-213 WREDKTK
+213 
-220 GNNTLRIYLKDHSK
+220 
-234 GYFELV
+234 
-240 KDNEFGMYSVHFKTA
+240 
-255 REGGKYNAEAT
+255 
-266 ISTKEDRKILFKEL
+266 
-280 IKLIPEGAQ
+280 
-289 ISTWG
+289 
-294 EISEDG
+294 
-300 IKGLNNVGRD
+300 
-310 FTKVGE
+310 
-316 REVTKKSDGSK
+316 
-327 INIPIYQKGESV
+327 
-339 SKVVDENGEPLVVW
+339 
-353 HSGMSEIKDNTF
+353 
-365 RNKVITT
+365 
-372 INKKEEW
+372 
-379 ITNKSIEDYIKEGY
+379 
-393 IISEEDIAK
+393 
-402 YNEGKDVEISKPN
+402 
-415 AIYAS
+415 S
-420 SERDVSNSYTK
+420 SE
-431 KSYEASI
+431 
-438 EFDDEVENRA
+438 
-448 EQRAEEWSNE
+448 NE
-458 EYGLYLDFLKT
+458 T
-469 TRDKELASK
+469 TR
-478 MTDEEM
+478 
-484 SKRHPEGRAKF
+484 
-495 ISPTNPYKYQD
+495 
-506 TVIGT
+506 
-511 ELALFSAI
+511 
-519 KNPLIADAHNSN
+519 
-531 WNDILFNGETYTTR
+531 ET
-545 TLEEYARNNG
+545 
-555 YDGVIVKNVLDI
+555 
-567 GPYGRLEANKFSTI
+567 
-581 VAVLNPNQVK
+581 
-591 SATSNTG
+591 
-598 AFSKSNDRIDDFEI
+598 
-612 NVNATVEYTPIGK
+612 TVEYTPIGK

-656 FANLAVQQGRAVVVS
+656 FANLAVQQGRAVVVEH
-671 YKNKKYVVNN
+671 KNSRYVVNN

-689 TGKIMQWDEK
+689 TGKMMQWDEK
-699 NGDRNAIIKAAQEK
+699 NEDRNAIIKAAQEK
-713 FNSNK
+713 FNGR
-718 SKSQKQQLKFE
+718 
-729 TATEVQAY
+729 
-737 LKQKY
+737 
-742 APNSSNAKL
+742 
-751 TDLVFAALN
+751 
-760 KFNIKFKSVDI
+760 KSV
-771 ESEDGHSVISG
+771 
-782 KFVASKNTIEINSN
+782 EI
-796 PEFIRENTILHEA
+796 
-809 IHAVTSYYLKA
+809 
-820 ASTNGFSQ
+820 
-828 EVQIAIKEINECY
+828 
-841 NLLKQDF
+841 
-848 IETHFYKNGKLN
+848 
-860 PEVNVEAAFDFWISG
+860 
-875 SNDLYGYT
+875 
-883 SPNEMVAELSNPNFV
+883 
-898 QHIKDFDDRHKG
+898 
-910 KNIFQR
+910 
-916 LIDAIASLFGI
+916 
-927 NKSYGSLEGTL
+927 
-938 KKALTTLLTNP
+938 
-949 DEELAER
+949 
-956 YNRENATIKEN
+956 
-967 VNVFLKSRHII
+967 
-978 ISSNKIEQDIISQLP
+978 
-993 EKDSTDKDY
+993 
-1002 FDVTIKTPKDL
+1002 
-1013 ANFVFSTSKEGANH
+1013 
-1027 IFTKSHKGDI
+1027 
-1037 YTTSS
+1037 
-1042 GLHMVL
+1042 
-1048 VAPVEITENE
+1048 
-1058 FIHKLRVLNSTAL
+1058 
-1071 SLNKF
+1071 
-1076 NTAQGESGID
+1076 
-1086 YITNIDNIISGKEA
+1086 
-1100 YFNSLKS
+1100 
-1107 KTTEEAPNISLS
+1107 EEAPI
-1119 TVGYKKGDPQRNP
+1119 
-1132 NTDYVFTENAEAY
+1132 
-1145 AYSNGTD
+1145 
-1152 LSPFGVK
+1152 
-1159 FPNPNKPKIN
+1159 
-1169 VSDVNG
+1169 
-1175 TNQAGIRTDDKGNI
+1175 
-1189 SPNAY
+1189 
-1194 GIVVKK
+1194 
-1200 YQQDANGRFVAKEG
+1200 
-1214 QFQDTDEDFNLFVSL
+1214 
-1229 NEDMFRRLSESSN
+1229 
-1242 KKIVFPTQMGLNKA
+1242 
-1256 ALPKRFAEWL
+1256 
-1266 QSQLFE
+1266 FE
-1272 RFGIS
+1272 
-1277 SSLEENTRA
+1277 EEN
-1286 DYDGYGLS
+1286 
-1294 LTSISLRQEK
+1294 
-1304 NKISTLNFKP
+1304 
-1314 EEAEFY
+1314 
-1320 SGAAEGSDKAWEAA
+1320 
-1334 ATEAGIK
+1334 
-1341 VKNYTTKDWDKLSKE
+1341 
-1356 WKEILDKEY
+1356 
-1365 KEIVAILGRRV
+1365 
-1376 LDINSYS
+1376 
-1383 GKLVRRDMMQA
+1383 
-1394 DKADAIFAIGT
+1394 
-1405 LASNGYVDGGTG
+1405 
-1417 YATTR
+1417 
-1422 GIQRGIP
+1422 
-1429 VYLFDQS
+1429 
-1436 DNTWKVWSKEQNK
+1436 
-1449 FVLTNEPS
+1449 
-1457 LTKNAAVIGTRKLQD
+1457 
-1472 NGRKAIKS
+1472 
-1480 LIDNLSA
+1480 
-1487 QFQISDNQQSSE
+1487 
-1499 KDNNMQSAE
+1499 NNMQTAE

-1553 EWGTPSSAIGTTADT
+1553 KWGTPSSAIGTTADT

-1604 DERFGEGNYK
+1604 DERFGEGNYR

-1713 ENFVYSSDSNNQLYL
+1713 ENFVYSSDLNNQLYL

-1741 PYLNFTGKT
+1741 PYLDFTGKT

-1868 IFNYIRERWYNTE
+1868 IFNYVRERWYNTE

-2204 MTYMFDTLLS
+2204 MTYMFDILLS
-2214 KKGAIDYNPLL
+2214 KKDAIDYNPLL

-2503 DTFERLVDSSLDSY
+2503 DTFERFVDSSLDYY

-2527 QWEKIGLFETEEVKR
+2527 QWENIGLFETEEVKR

-2597 DENLTEY
+2597 DANLTEY

-2663 DGLARTIYIADYK
+2663 DGLARTIYVADYK

-2830 AYDGRKTSFNPK
+2830 AYDGRKTSFNPN

-2870 GESGVIDV
+2870 GESGVIDI

-3007 LERILQEAIE
+3007 LEKILQEAIE

-3037 FVIPLSDPIQSVRIQ
+3037 FIIPLSDPIQSVRIQ

-3105 RKGLQRDEKSYKEYK
+3105 RKRLQRDEKSYKEYK

-3217 TGSDFDVDKIYVML
+3217 TGSDFDVDKVYVML

-3271 DQIVAGRSFSEGDFD
+3271 DQIVAGRSFSEEDFE

-3483 NLNTFTAGSAMVLAR
+3483 NLNTFTAGAAMVLAR

-3628 LDKFR
+3628 LDKFI

-3885 DGAGNKKLIF
+3885 DGTGNKKLIF

-3927 IIYNNKVYYNP
+3927 IVYNNKVYYNP

-4061 DILKKLC
+4061 NILKKLC

>member
-81 NPKQDIADIKTATK
+81 NPKQDIADIETATK

-167 NERQWIHVR
+167 NERQWVHVR
-176 TKAFKDWFGDWET
+176 TKAFKDWFGDWE
-189 ANNLLANLD
+189 NNP
-198 KVNNSLVDV
+198 S
-207 EQHYKP
+207 
-213 WREDKTK
+213 
-220 GNNTLRIYLKDHSK
+220 
-234 GYFELV
+234 
-240 KDNEFGMYSVHFKTA
+240 
-255 REGGKYNAEAT
+255 EA
-266 ISTKEDRKILFKEL
+266 
-280 IKLIPEGAQ
+280 
-289 ISTWG
+289 
-294 EISEDG
+294 
-300 IKGLNNVGRD
+300 
-310 FTKVGE
+310 
-316 REVTKKSDGSK
+316 
-327 INIPIYQKGESV
+327 
-339 SKVVDENGEPLVVW
+339 SKVVDENGEPLIVW
-353 HSGMSEIKDNTF
+353 HSGMSEIKDNIF

-402 YNEGKDVEISKPN
+402 YNEGKDVEITKPN

-458 EYGLYLDFLKT
+458 EYGLYLNFLKT
-469 TRDKELASK
+469 TSDKELASK

-519 KNPLIADAHNSN
+519 KNPLIVDAHNSN

-689 TGKIMQWDEK
+689 TGKMMQWDEK

-729 TATEVQAY
+729 TTAEVQAY

-898 QHIKDFDDRHKG
+898 QHIKDFDARHKG

-993 EKDSTDKDY
+993 KEDSTDKDY
-1002 FDVTIKTPKDL
+1002 FDVTIKTPKDS
-1013 ANFVFSTSKEGANH
+1013 ANFVFSTSEKGANH

-1048 VAPVEITENE
+1048 ISPVEITENE

-1076 NTAQGESGID
+1076 NTVQGENGID

-1107 KTTEEAPNISLS
+1107 EAVFNWGRTSDNNYEVSSAGDSRFSAFNAKLKPGTKILGVTVPEEKATFIAEKLTTTNSIEYVYQTLIKKSGKGKAPSKDSKLYNESLKTKEEKEDFSYTEGYLPLWQEWAKQNPELIEELRTKAAGKTLTDKFAYTRVSQARALADILNSTNTKSETVEEAPI
-1119 TVGYKKGDPQRNP
+1119 
-1132 NTDYVFTENAEAY
+1132 
-1145 AYSNGTD
+1145 
-1152 LSPFGVK
+1152 
-1159 FPNPNKPKIN
+1159 
-1169 VSDVNG
+1169 
-1175 TNQAGIRTDDKGNI
+1175 
-1189 SPNAY
+1189 
-1194 GIVVKK
+1194 
-1200 YQQDANGRFVAKEG
+1200 
-1214 QFQDTDEDFNLFVSL
+1214 
-1229 NEDMFRRLSESSN
+1229 
-1242 KKIVFPTQMGLNKA
+1242 
-1256 ALPKRFAEWL
+1256 
-1266 QSQLFE
+1266 FE
-1272 RFGIS
+1272 
-1277 SSLEENTRA
+1277 EE
-1286 DYDGYGLS
+1286 
-1294 LTSISLRQEK
+1294 
-1304 NKISTLNFKP
+1304 STLNFQP

-1356 WKEILDKEY
+1356 WKEILDREY

-1457 LTKNAAVIGTRKLQD
+1457 LTKNAAVIGSRKLQD

-1553 EWGTPSSAIGTTADT
+1553 KWGTPSSAIGTTADT
-1568 VTRDFFKGELKDS
+1568 VTRDFFKGELKGS

-1604 DERFGEGNYK
+1604 DERFGEGNYR

-1685 LEAKYPELKGKIKE
+1685 LEAKYPELNGKIKE

-1728 NGTPIQEAEEYSA
+1728 NGTPIQEVEEYSA

-2571 KKSSKERQKLTKEQ
+2571 KKSSKEKQKLTKEQ

-3037 FVIPLSDPIQSVRIQ
+3037 FIIPLNDPIQSVRIQ

-3128 SVAYFECYMPIPSAE
+3128 SVAYFECYMPIPSTE

-3256 GEERKKLKNDLDIAV
+3256 GEERKKLKNDLDIAI
-3271 DQIVAGRSFSEGDFD
+3271 DQIVAERSFSEGDFE

-3927 IIYNNKVYYNP
+3927 IVYNNKVYYNP